1 MSWTE
6 FSFGSTTSPEKFEPL
21 ARVITYLVQR
31 LSRNRELIAK
41 HKVIIDKVK
50 YCESPDTIQLF
61 VQAKI
66 DAINNGI
73 EVEQENTHT
82 IYTMFVDDSLFCEI
96 SILMSQVMA
105 SSIEGISLIFGV
117 DDVTASET
125 SLSMDKFSKPI
136 APTCVSNWVL
146 YLIPAP
152 CMFVL
157 QAKSVTTLK
166 KNWNTGMKIVKA
178 LQSYKELF
186 YVSVSFQFPTY
197 LSESFH
203 PLLSANNNR

>member
-6 FSFGSTTSPEKFEPL
+6 FSFGSTTSLEKFEHL

-50 YCESPDTIQLF
+50 YCEPPDTIQLF

-96 SILMSQVMA
+96 STLMSQAMD

-117 DDVTASET
+117 DDVTARET
-125 SLSMDKFSKPI
+125 SLSMDKYS
-136 APTCVSNWVL
+136 
-146 YLIPAP
+146 
-152 CMFVL
+152 
-157 QAKSVTTLK
+157 
-166 KNWNTGMKIVKA
+166 
-178 LQSYKELF
+178 
-186 YVSVSFQFPTY
+186 
-197 LSESFH
+197 
-203 PLLSANNNR
+203 

>member
-1 MSWTE
+1 
-6 FSFGSTTSPEKFEPL
+6 
-21 ARVITYLVQR
+21 
-31 LSRNRELIAK
+31 
-41 HKVIIDKVK
+41 
-50 YCESPDTIQLF
+50 
-61 VQAKI
+61 
-66 DAINNGI
+66 
-73 EVEQENTHT
+73 
-82 IYTMFVDDSLFCEI
+82 MFVDDSLFCEI

-125 SLSMDKFSKPI
+125 FLSIDKFSKPI
-136 APTCVSNWVL
+136 APTYVSNWVL

-166 KNWNTGMKIVKA
+166 KNWNIGMKIVKA

-186 YVSVSFQFPTY
+186 FVSVSFQFPTY